1 VVASD
6 KLFFW
11 LFQGR
16 SDRLLPLVSS
26 HLDDMEGYSFT
37 APVIK
42 EREVRLD
49 GLFLPPVEQLPVKPA
64 LLLEAQMASD
74 PEFFLRLYTGSSLLL
89 RHQFRQGQPLR
100 LWNVV
105 VICPSRELSFGDPVP
120 VAEFLRERVIWIELA
135 PDRLP
140 PSAPPLQKA
149 LGLLL
154 LPEERLPASAAFIQ
168 QQAAATALANE
179 LDDVIAAILL
189 SRFNGRSI
197 TDICAMGG
205 ITLDDF
211 TNSVAY
217 KEIFGRGLAEGQQQ
231 GREEGRQA
239 EAAAMTLRQLQ
250 RRCGS
255 LPPGQETRVQAL
267 PLADLEALADA
278 LLDFQGP
285 EDLTTWLAERRG

>member
-1 VVASD
+1 
-6 KLFFW
+6 
-11 LFQGR
+11 
-16 SDRLLPLVSS
+16 
-26 HLDDMEGYSFT
+26 
-37 APVIK
+37 
-42 EREVRLD
+42 
-49 GLFLPPVEQLPVKPA
+49 
-64 LLLEAQMASD
+64 MASD

-105 VICPSRELSFGDPVP
+105 VICPSRELSFGDPLP
-120 VAEFLRERVIWIELA
+120 VAEFLRERVLWIEL
-135 PDRLP
+135 PPERIP